1 MGGRSSSF
9 RAKKSGGMTKQ
20 KKQSAGDIREK
31 EKLKNQTRSWV
42 EIGAG
47 DTMPTTT
54 TYERFEKRNARYWD
68 QKWREH
74 VAEEERIEAAKSP
87 AQKRQ
92 EKNLSLESVARH
104 REKINKIKR
113 RINARGGALDLNG
126 KRTQVPMMP
135 MPELRHLSR
144 EEINKV
150 KKNIRRKK
158 E

>member
-1 MGGRSSSF
+1 MGGRNSSF
-9 RAKKSGGMTKQ
+9 NSRKSSGGAMPSEG
-20 KKQSAGDIREK
+20 KKVTQQQNE
-31 EKLKNQTRSWV
+31 NHSWV
-42 EIGAG
+42 QTPPGV
-47 DTMPTTT
+47 DQPMTS

-104 REKINKIKR
+104 REKVNKIKR